1 MRLFKKREEG
11 QGLVEYALLLVLV
24 AMVVIGILALMG
36 GQLRNAYSRVIV
48 ALGGNDPN
56 AYTYTIN
63 SFSVTGVSGAGGSCS
78 VTLNSLSV
86 HVANADGPASGVG
99 VNVSV
104 SLQSGGGTT
113 LNGTTN
119 SGGNASWSGGSVGT
133 DPNGCGRTATA
144 SVGGASR
151 TDGY

>member
-48 ALGGNDPN
+48 ALGGDDPN

-63 SFSVTGVSGAGGSCS
+63 SFSVSGVGGMGGCA
-78 VTLNSLSV
+78 VTLTSLSV

-119 SGGNASWSGGSVGT
+119 SSGNVSWGSGSVGT

>member
-1 MRLFKKREEG
+1 MRIFKKREEG

-56 AYTYTIN
+56 AYTYTITG
-63 SFSVTGVSGAGGSCS
+63 FSVSGSGGMGGCA

-86 HVANADGPASGVG
+86 HVTNADGPASGVG

-119 SGGNASWSGGSVGT
+119 SSGNASWGSRSIGT

-144 SVGGASR
+144 SVGGVSR
-151 TDGY
+151 TNGY